1 MSKKYRI
8 YAKIVGYI
16 LPNNE
21 IEIDHCIIKKMSF
34 SEQRKRKFF
43 PLRNERK
50 EDFNNPWYKSYITYP
65 TNADFRELKT
75 KYVIYTDIEEY
86 RGERDKPKDV
96 GGFSGDVNS
105 ALGIAVRRFDRVVNS
120 LCLCASDL
128 MIRKVN
134 RYLDTKYDY
143 QICKIY
149 ELKDGREINTEKPFM
164 GGWGGMINAPATN
177 FNYADIDMTL
187 MSRML
192 KSKNIIFIK
201 SLRYLFKGVRGM
213 HNNIP
218 VEKIFIDYVKSIE
231 IIVNQFKGKSFN
243 KKLLNVSKILDV
255 PKELIKEIKDIW
267 KSRSR
272 GDFAHANTSLTSL
285 NLPPQF
291 PEPSDSEFRYFNL
304 FGICSMLILKYFKYI
319 ENEIEVFIN
328 DSQSKYMSEDYNNEL
343 IDVNMGE
350 YFSFYTKISNRKILT
365 PLLKREI
372 ANNFKCK
379 IKEIKLKSFKN
390 NKAVFKI
397 NSNTISV

>member
-16 LPNNE
+16 LPDNE
-21 IEIDHCIIKKMSF
+21 TEIDHCIIKKMSL

-50 EDFNNPWYKSYITYP
+50 ENFNDPWYKSYITYP
-65 TNADFRELKT
+65 SNADFRELKT
-75 KYVIYTDIEEY
+75 KYVICTDIEKY
-86 RGERDKPKDV
+86 RGERDKPKDT

-128 MIRKVN
+128 IVKKVN

-143 QICKIY
+143 QICRIY
-149 ELKDGREINTEKPFM
+149 ELKEERENNTEKPFM
-164 GGWGGMINAPATN
+164 GGWGGMINFPAKN
-177 FNYADIDMTL
+177 FNFTDIDVVL

-213 HNNIP
+213 HNNVP
-218 VEKIFIDYVKSIE
+218 AEKIFIDYVKSIE

-243 KKLLNVSKILDV
+243 KKLLNVSKILDI
-255 PKELIKEIKDIW
+255 PKESIKEIKDIW

-304 FGICSMLILKYFKYI
+304 FGICSMLVLKYFKYI
-319 ENEIEVFIN
+319 ENEFEVFIN
-328 DSQSKYMSEDYNNEL
+328 DDHLKFTSEDNYNQL
-343 IDVNMGE
+343 IDVNIGE
-350 YFSFYTKISNRKILT
+350 YFCFYTKISNKRILT
-365 PLLKREI
+365 PLLKKEI
-372 ANNFKCK
+372 ANHFKCK
-379 IKEIKLKSFKN
+379 IKEIKLKSFKD
-390 NKAVFKI
+390 NKVVFKI
-397 NSNTISV
+397 NSKDVSV